1 MFKATIMSTIL
12 AISPVF
18 IALAE
23 TTTTEKVQEAAE
35 DTAKGAK
42 KMGRAASDKACEM
55 VNGKLE
61 CAGKKMVN
69 KAKNAKD
76 EIIDK
81 ADDVQK
87 KVN

>member
-1 MFKATIMSTIL
+1 MFKATIMSAIL
-12 AISPVF
+12 GISPVF

-23 TTTTEKVQEAAE
+23 TTTGEKVGEAME

-55 VNGKLE
+55 INGKLE
-61 CAGKKMVN
+61 CAGKKLVH

-76 EIIDK
+76 EIKDK